1 MMLPQPGSQQH
12 RANGVPLA
20 LLMCRDSAV
29 ESRPVLFSIVF
40 PFLFLF
46 SYNFSTGLIAE
57 VFKDRR
63 SDANSATL
71 FAHELGHN
79 LGML

>member
-1 MMLPQPGSQQH
+1 MYTPLPGSQHH
-12 RANGVPLA
+12 RANGESPA
-20 LLMCRDSAV
+20 LLMCQASAV
-29 ESRPVLFSIVF
+29 ENHTVLFSIVF

-46 SYNFSTGLIAE
+46 SYNICTGLIAE

-63 SDANSATL
+63 SDANSAAL